1 MQFTLFNKDAI
12 SDSLAV
18 MCRFTT
24 ADRRRVATLTVDG
37 TKIADITI
45 PERVQGSDNGFF
57 NMEFPIP
64 AELIKDS
71 KGNVKTQFKVRLAAT
86 GQTPNPGLYYLRL
99 VRK

>member
-1 MQFTLFNKDAI
+1 
-12 SDSLAV
+12 